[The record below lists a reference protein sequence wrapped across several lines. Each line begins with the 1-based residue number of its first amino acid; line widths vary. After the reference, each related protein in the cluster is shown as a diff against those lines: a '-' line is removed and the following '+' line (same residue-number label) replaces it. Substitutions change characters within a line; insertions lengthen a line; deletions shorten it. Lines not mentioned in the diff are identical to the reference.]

1 MQIPYNIYMI
11 THLSVR
17 TSYTLL
23 ESTIQIENLV
33 LKTKELG
40 YDAIAITDR
49 NVLYA
54 YPSFLKYCKKYQIK
68 PIFGLE
74 VLVNYHEVKIP
85 FILLAKDNIG
95 YKNLIKL
102 SSLVCSKLDYCSLE
116 EFIQYS
122 THNFVIAYGEGGY
135 FDSELIIDNR
145 DGICE
150 KLAMMKKE
158 LPSFDVALSY
168 QEASLWKIKNKML
181 KEVCHQLNISTVALN
196 RICYLDK
203 KDEDIFHIISAIKN
217 QKTIYDQSLTKVKG
231 RYLLSIDEMKN
242 LYASEDLE
250 RTSQIA
256 LECRANLD
264 LDKTSL
270 PIYDVPNGLRDYQYL
285 TQLCL
290 AGLKK
295 RLNNQVKQEYINRLK
310 YELNVIIKMHF
321 ENYFLIVYDFIRYAK
336 KNDILI
342 GPGRGSVCGSLCAYC
357 LGITEIDP
365 IKYGLLFERFLNP
378 ERISMPDIDTDIPD
392 NRRQEL
398 IEYVQNKY
406 GEDYVGAIVTF
417 GTFGPKQALK
427 DVSRVMNLAER
438 DITLVTK
445 QVSSKVSLQEQYNK
459 NKKLRDIVNA
469 DIKLKRLFE
478 ASTCIEGL
486 PRHTSL
492 HAAGIVLSKNE
503 LSDIVPTTFEGNLQV
518 IQYTMEY
525 LEERGLIKMD
535 FLGLRNLSLIYEMI
549 SEIRKIEPSFKLPY
563 NPSNDDKIYKTLRDG
578 LCLGIFQVESEGMRN
593 LLRKMKV
600 SSFDDIVAAIALYR
614 PASFDY
620 INTYIENKNHPNSIQ
635 YINEDVKKIL
645 SSTYGVMIYQEQA
658 MKIAEVCAGFT
669 LGKADIL
676 RKAISKKNIEMI
688 HNLKNDFIRGCL
700 KNHYSEKNANELF
713 ELIEKFG
720 GYGFNKSH
728 AVAYS
733 LIVYQMTFIKTYYP
747 TIFYASY
754 LNQCF
759 GNSSKISECIREAK
773 NQNIKI
779 IGPDINLS
787 SDKCVV
793 KQNTILFPLN
803 SIRTLNTNTCT
814 NILLEREKGI
824 YQDFYDF
831 VARSSLQHV
840 TRKDV
845 EVLIHAGAC
854 DCFKETRT
862 TLLNALDDA
871 FNYAELI
878 RIQVNG
884 ETKLKYDLVS
894 KQPMRK
900 YAQNLEDKIQNERE
914 ALGVYLGEHP
924 IIKVREEMNPN
935 LLNLSLLIHKK
946 GEIEGLAQITN
957 TREHRTK
964 KGDLMAFVTVQDE
977 SNEMTLL
984 VMPKLYDK
992 IHSKLSKNTYIIFT
1006 GKMTDDLSCIVKEI
1020 KFVK

>member
-1 MQIPYNIYMI
+1 MI

-23 ESTIQIENLV
+23 ESTIQIEKLV
-33 LKTKELG
+33 KKTKELG

-54 YPSFLKYCKKYQIK
+54 YPSFSKYCKMYQIK

-74 VLVNYHEVKIP
+74 VLVNYHDVKIP
-85 FILLAKDNIG
+85 FILLAKDNMG

-102 SSLVCSKLDYCSLE
+102 SSLVCSELDYCSLE
-116 EFIQYS
+116 EFIFYS
-122 THNFVIAYGEGGY
+122 SHNFIIAYGEGGY

-145 DGICE
+145 DGIYE
-150 KLAMMKKE
+150 KLALMKKE
-158 LPSFDVALSY
+158 LPAFDVALSY

-181 KEVCHQLNISTVALN
+181 KEVCNQLNISTVALN
-196 RICYLDK
+196 RICYLEK
-203 KDEDIFHIISAIKN
+203 NDEDIYHMISAIKN

-231 RYLLSIDEMKN
+231 RYLLSIPEMES
-242 LYASEDLE
+242 LYSKEDLE

-256 LECRANLD
+256 LDCKANLD
-264 LDKTSL
+264 IEKTTL
-270 PIYDVPNGLRDYQYL
+270 PSFDVPNGLRADQYL

-295 RLNNQVKQEYINRLK
+295 RCNNQVSKEYIDRLK

-365 IKYGLLFERFLNP
+365 IQYGLLFERFLNP

-392 NRRQEL
+392 NRRQDL
-398 IEYVQNKY
+398 IQYVQNKY
-406 GEDYVGAIVTF
+406 GENYVGAIVTF
-417 GTFGPKQALK
+417 GTFGPRQAIK
-427 DVSRVMNLAER
+427 DVSRVMNLSER
-438 DITLVTK
+438 DISLVTK
-445 QVSSKVSLQEQYNK
+445 QISSKVSLQEQYNK

-469 DIKLKRLFE
+469 DIKLKKLFD
-478 ASTCIEGL
+478 ASTKIEGL
-486 PRHTSL
+486 PRHSSL

-503 LSDIVPTTFEGNLQV
+503 LNDLIPTTQDNHIHV

-535 FLGLRNLSLIYEMI
+535 FLGLRNLSLIYDMV
-549 SEIRKIEPSFKLPY
+549 SEIKKIEPSFRLPN
-563 NPSNDDKIYKTLRDG
+563 NPSNDDELYKKLRDG

-600 SSFDDIVAAIALYR
+600 NSFDDIVAAIALYR

-620 INTYIENKNHPNSIQ
+620 INTYIENKSHPNSIQ
-635 YINEDVKKIL
+635 YMNADVKKIL
-645 SSTYGVMIYQEQA
+645 ESTYGVMIYQEQA
-658 MKIAEVCAGFT
+658 MKIAEVCAGFS

-676 RKAISKKNIEMI
+676 RKAISKKNMDMI
-688 HNLKNDFIRGCL
+688 HNLKNDFIRGCI
-700 KNHYSEKNANELF
+700 KNHYSENEANSLF
-713 ELIEKFG
+713 DLIEKFG

-733 LIVYQMTFIKTYYP
+733 LIVYQMTYIKVHYP
-747 TIFYASY
+747 TIFYACY

-773 NQNIKI
+773 TQNIKI
-779 IGPDINLS
+779 VGPNINLS
-787 SDKCVV
+787 KEKCII
-793 KQNTILFPLN
+793 KENTILFPLN
-803 SIRTLNTNTCT
+803 SIRTINTNTCAS
-814 NILLEREKGI
+814 IIKERENGL

-831 VARSSLQHV
+831 VARTSLHHV

-854 DCFKETRT
+854 DCFKETRE
-862 TLLNALDDA
+862 TLLHALDDA
-871 FNYAELI
+871 FNYADLI
-878 RIQVNG
+878 RIQVDG

-900 YAQNLEDKIQNERE
+900 YAQNLDDKIQNERD

-924 IIKVREEMNPN
+924 IVKVREETNTN

-946 GEIEGLAQITN
+946 GEVEGLAQITSV
-957 TREHRTK
+957 REYRTK
-964 KGDLMAFVTVQDE
+964 KGDLMAFVNVQDE

-984 VMPKLYDK
+984 VMPKLYGK
-992 IHSKLSKNTYIIFT
+992 IHSKLLKNTYIIFT

-1020 KFVK
+1020 KFLK